1 MSKAKEHIDSKA
13 NFPPLG
19 GSNRDRQTR
28 KTSLR
33 EANFATAEGCD
44 EAICLFFA
52 LCSPTSGLLR
62 YKISLR
68 SFCSSQ

>member
-44 EAICLFFA
+44 EAISQTNKEIATVVPPLSA
-52 LCSPTSGLLR
+52 DR
-62 YKISLR
+62 QAR
-68 SFCSSQ
+68 SDGKR